1 RFFLCRVPA
10 DQEPRLFTEETSE
23 GFWIHP
29 GHGYRR
35 FLAGEMKMAEPAEY
49 GLAWVA
55 QFHSIEELWT
65 AHADGRAKFHGIID
79 RLDAYGKKI
88 ETPYK
93 MICEPVD
100 FAEAEQLAKDH
111 PYQFQWWTLGLV
123 GARAPLR
130 NSSVKSTSIY
140 TFRPSSGAKM
150 GQEDRH

>member
-1 RFFLCRVPA
+1 VKGYWRWNKERMGKVIEV
-10 DQEPRLFTEETSE
+10 QERLGYPTQKPEPPLERIVEASSNEGDDLAISLIKTRLF
-23 GFWIHP
+23 
-29 GHGYRR
+29 
-35 FLAGEMKMAEPAEY
+35 
-49 GLAWVA
+49 
-55 QFHSIEELWT
+55 
-65 AHADGRAKFHGIID
+65 
-79 RLDAYGKKI
+79 DAYGKKI
-88 ETPYK
+88 ERTYK
-93 MICEPVD
+93 MIGEPVD

>member
-1 RFFLCRVPA
+1 MDMDDA
-10 DQEPRLFTEETSE
+10 
-23 GFWIHP
+23 
-29 GHGYRR
+29 
-35 FLAGEMKMAEPAEY
+35 LAGH
-49 GLAWVA
+49 LVA
-55 QFHSIEELWT
+55 SVFEVLLVDAGYEVVPTGVERIIREL
-65 AHADGRAKFHGIID
+65 RALKH
-79 RLDAYGKKI
+79 DAYGKKI
-88 ETPYK
+88 ERTYK
-93 MICEPVD
+93 MIGEPVD